1 MHGDR
6 FLRVA
11 ALVYL
16 GGLVLHTADHVRRG
30 LDVIT
35 PAVLW
40 AGNLSTAI
48 GLVTVGL
55 VLTRHRLGPL
65 VAALTGLPI
74 ALGVAAVHLLPEWG
88 ALSDPFVDAG
98 HSGVTAWSWAVVVI
112 EIAGALA
119 LGLAGAQILAA
130 RHRLAG

>member
-11 ALVYL
+11 ALIYL
-16 GGLVLHTADHVRRG
+16 AGLVLHTADHVRRG
-30 LDVIT
+30 LDVVT

-40 AGNLSTAI
+40 AGNVSTAI

-55 VLTRHRLGPL
+55 VLTRHRLGSL
-65 VAALTGLPI
+65 LAALTGLPI
-74 ALGVAAVHLLPEWG
+74 ALGVAAVHLVPEWG

-98 HSGVTAWSWAVVVI
+98 HTGVTVWSWFVVLV
-112 EIAGALA
+112 EIVGALA
-119 LGLAGAQILAA
+119 LSLAGAQILAA
-130 RHRLAG
+130 RQHVPG